1 MADKRHIVH
10 AHIERVAG
18 ATQNE
23 INSELANFFINVTE
37 EHALFESQNELNKG
51 ILVIKNDADDPSIY
65 IKNTVGDVVK
75 ISGNGS
81 KSVDAY
87 EDALFE
93 ATAKNVGQI
102 IYVKEK
108 SIYNDIEYNIGP
120 YIVIGENELM
130 KLAVSL
136 PSGDVD
142 SDVAEL
148 KVKVSELMGD
158 ITDISNEIDNKVSIQ
173 KGYSLVSDSDIEKLS
188 NIEDGAQSNIIEKIV
203 VNGQEIPVTDK
214 SAIFTIEYPEAKL
227 DGHVDDAYIDDVDG
241 KKYLV
246 LTFTENAG
254 KDDILVDVSEMFT
267 EQYSSGNGISLE
279 NAIIALRLGEDE
291 KILAFDGD
299 GGLIISEDFI
309 NRVSTLEESVTDI
322 LETVI
327 SNAEAVKGFNQRI
340 PILEESVTELSETV
354 ISNTEAVKDFNQ
366 RIPILEENVTELS
379 ETTASQQE
387 AINKLNEDISKCAKS
402 ETVNE
407 LSETISSNS
416 ESIIT
421 LSEDVRKA
429 EENIVSLTNGI
440 ETLETNLGKVKII
453 DVENYTTA
461 LQNATDKNI
470 GQIIRVAKDSETD
483 GIKYLKGYYFVEGIN
498 LLTFILTSDGKQ
510 DEIKVLGEAIK
521 SLQDKTL
528 VIDNYAVNG
537 QILSQE
543 GGVLLNGDDI
553 VLGESL
559 GVSEYIMDSVEKT
572 DSVNDAIRK
581 VENSLGATVIA
592 MTASLNDMNSQ
603 INWVAETVTP
613 NEGEVTLY
621 PNRLCV
627 IDGAVSDLVI
637 NLNGNENGSYGYA
650 MLLSTSYFV
659 ENFIF
664 PEKII
669 LSNMMMDDVKPN
681 THYLIEFKYNFMRWT
696 KLYKLQ

>member
-23 INSELANFFINVTE
+23 INSELAKFFINVTE

-81 KSVDAY
+81 KSVDRY
-87 EDALFE
+87 EDALLE
-93 ATAKNVGQI
+93 ATVKNVGQI

-108 SIYNDIEYNIGP
+108 SIYNDIEYSIGP

-148 KVKVSELMGD
+148 KVKVSELRSD
-158 ITDISNEIDNKVSIQ
+158 ITDISNEVDNKVSIQ
-173 KGYSLVSDSDIEKLS
+173 KGYSLISDSDIEKLS

-227 DGHVDDAYIDDVDG
+227 DGHVDDAYINEVDG

-246 LTFTENAG
+246 LTFTENAE

-279 NAIIALRLGEDE
+279 NAIIALRLGKDE

-309 NRVSTLEESVTDI
+309 NRFSTLEESVADI

-327 SNAEAVKGFNQRI
+327 SNAEAVKKI
-340 PILEESVTELSETV
+340 PELEESVTELSET
-354 ISNTEAVKDFNQ
+354 
-366 RIPILEENVTELS
+366 
-379 ETTASQQE
+379 TATQQE
-387 AINKLNEDISKCAKS
+387 AINNISTDLDNFKKDVSDNEKVVSEALNKLNEDISKCAKS

-407 LSETISSNS
+407 LSETVSSNS

-421 LSEDVRKA
+421 LSEDVRTAK
-429 EENIVSLTNGI
+429 ENIVSLTSGI
-440 ETLETNLGKVKII
+440 ETLETDLDKVKII

-470 GQIIRVAKDSETD
+470 GQIIRVAKDSEID
-483 GIKYLKGYYFVEGIN
+483 GIKYLKGYYFVEGNN

-528 VIDNYAVNG
+528 AIDNYAVNG
-537 QILSQE
+537 QIISQE

-559 GVSEYIMDSVEKT
+559 ADSDYVMDSVMKT

-603 INWVAETVTP
+603 INWAVETVTP
-613 NEGEVTLY
+613 NEGEVTLH

-637 NLNGNENGSYGYA
+637 NLNGNESDSYGYV
-650 MLLSTSYFV
+650 MLLSTSDIV

-669 LSNMMMDDVKPN
+669 LSNMMIDDVKPN
-681 THYLIEFKYNFMRWT
+681 AHYLIEFKYNFMRWT
-696 KLYKLQ
+696 ELNDNFGKKEA